1 MYRNLFVNITV
12 GIVININNTI
22 LVDSRVTFRNGMESL
37 QKSQLTRSL
46 EAENRRQA
54 QTLFGVVALFAVSHV
69 FRVVLNI
76 HEIFVDA
83 LFTRASLGPGC
94 VSPVPFWT
102 HVSLI

>member
-1 MYRNLFVNITV
+1 MIS
-12 GIVININNTI
+12 INYTI
-22 LVDSRVTFRNGMESL
+22 LVDTRITFRNGMESL

-76 HEIFVDA
+76 HEIFVEA
-83 LFTRASLGPGC
+83 LFTRGNQPGC

-102 HVSLI
+102 HVSLIFIRYKNIHCHYKPY

>member
-1 MYRNLFVNITV
+1 MIS
-12 GIVININNTI
+12 INSTI

-83 LFTRASLGPGC
+83 LFTRVNQPGC

-102 HVSLI
+102 HVSLIFIRYKNTQ